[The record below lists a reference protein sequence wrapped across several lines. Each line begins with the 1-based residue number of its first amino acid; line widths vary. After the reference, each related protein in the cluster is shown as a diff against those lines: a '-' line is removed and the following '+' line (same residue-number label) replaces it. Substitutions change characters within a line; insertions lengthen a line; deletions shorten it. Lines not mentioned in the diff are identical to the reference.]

1 MIIILIIAI
10 LMIFIIIKNSKIQ
23 IEIKNLKISTLKPKG
38 EHINKAYEI
47 IISIVIFNKFKIL
60 KITFNHRKIQKL
72 VQKTNLT
79 EKINISQLR
88 IDKNKKA
95 LKILKKINIKIKLIQ
110 LNLNVGIE
118 DAAATAIITGIL
130 ASIIGILIE
139 NKLEINN
146 KITKKY
152 PLKKLILNEKNEKN
166 KKIEKY
172 YNQNCNYNINPIYI
186 QKNLLEFELNC
197 VLNLKLKI

>member
-10 LMIFIIIKNSKIQ
+10 LMFFIIIINSKIQ
-23 IEIKNLKISTLKPKG
+23 VEIKNLKISTLKPKG
-38 EHINKAYEI
+38 EHINEAYEI
-47 IISIVIFNKFKIL
+47 IISIVIFNKFKIF
-60 KITFNHRKIQKL
+60 KIILNHRKIKKI
-72 VQKTNLT
+72 VQKTNLAK
-79 EKINISQLR
+79 KISINKLK
-88 IDKNKKA
+88 IDENKKT
-95 LKILKKINIKIKLIQ
+95 LKILKKINIKIKSIQ

-118 DAAATAIITGIL
+118 DAAITAIITVIL
-130 ASIIGILIE
+130 ATILGVLVE
-139 NKLEINN
+139 NKLEIND

-152 PLKKLILNEKNEKN
+152 SI

-172 YNQNCNYNINPIYI
+172 YNQNFNYNINPIYI